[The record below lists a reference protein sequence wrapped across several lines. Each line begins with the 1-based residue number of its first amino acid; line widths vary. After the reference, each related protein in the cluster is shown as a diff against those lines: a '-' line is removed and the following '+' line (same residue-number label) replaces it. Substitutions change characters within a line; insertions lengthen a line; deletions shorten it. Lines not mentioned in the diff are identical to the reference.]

1 MRDLITIGKT
11 LYLLNII
18 SQGINM
24 VWLVSLW
31 SDSNSVGHILL
42 VYAIVITVGLLLGR
56 IKIFG
61 ISLGVTFVLFAGLA
75 AGYFG
80 FTVNTTVMH
89 FLRDFGLILFVFFI
103 GLQVGPSFFSSFR
116 SGGIQLNLLTLLAV
130 FLSLAVT
137 VGLYF
142 AFSDTVSLPQML
154 GVYFGAVTNTPG
166 LGATQEALNMLDY
179 KGEDIAVAYACAYP
193 LAVVAIIATS
203 ICLRFIFRIDL
214 KEEDRMWEEAEKEN
228 NEAPIFFHV
237 KVTNAALE
245 GKQLEQLRNFID
257 RPFICSR
264 LLHKGTIISPH
275 AKDTVHVGDVMRI
288 VASAENKDAIT
299 VFCGSEDK
307 DVDLAT
313 ESSPITARNIRVT
326 RSAMNGLTVHDLH
339 LSRYDGV
346 NITRIFRAGMT
357 LFPYPHLR
365 FQIGD
370 VVYCVGPERSIR
382 RLADKLGN
390 QEKKLDHP
398 NLISIFLGIAVGIL
412 FGSLPIAIPGMPVPL
427 KLGLAGGPL
436 VVAILIGRFGHKLH
450 LVTYTTMSA
459 NLMLREIGIVLFLA
473 SVGIDAG
480 ANFVQTVVEGDGLL
494 YVGCGFLITVIPLLI
509 IGAIARLYYK
519 VNYFTLMG
527 LIAGSNT
534 DPPALAYA
542 NQVTSSDAPAVGYST
557 VYPLSMFLRILTGQM
572 ILLAMM

>member
-1 MRDLITIGKT
+1 
-11 LYLLNII
+11 
-18 SQGINM
+18 
-24 VWLVSLW
+24 
-31 SDSNSVGHILL
+31 
-42 VYAIVITVGLLLGR
+42 
-56 IKIFG
+56 
-61 ISLGVTFVLFAGLA
+61 
-75 AGYFG
+75 
-80 FTVNTTVMH
+80 
-89 FLRDFGLILFVFFI
+89 
-103 GLQVGPSFFSSFR
+103 
-116 SGGIQLNLLTLLAV
+116 
-130 FLSLAVT
+130 
-137 VGLYF
+137 
-142 AFSDTVSLPQML
+142 
-154 GVYFGAVTNTPG
+154 
-166 LGATQEALNMLDY
+166 MLDY

-214 KEEDRMWEEAEKEN
+214 KEEDRMWEESEKEN

-245 GKQLEQLRNFID
+245 GKQLEQLRNFIG

-264 LLHKGTIISPH
+264 LLHDGTIISPH

-398 NLISIFLGIAVGIL
+398 NLISIFLGRHSFRQPSDRYPRNA
-412 FGSLPIAIPGMPVPL
+412 GSSEIR
-427 KLGLAGGPL
+427 LG
-436 VVAILIGRFGHKLH
+436 RR
-450 LVTYTTMSA
+450 SA
-459 NLMLREIGIVLFLA
+459 DCCDFA
-473 SVGIDAG
+473 
-480 ANFVQTVVEGDGLL
+480 GLL
-494 YVGCGFLITVIPLLI
+494 RSEFQAHYLHHGISQPDASRNGHRIVPCKCGSGSRPSFRRRNPRRQRAPLCLPRFVYHDYSFS
-509 IGAIARLYYK
+509 GHRKYRPQ
-519 VNYFTLMG
+519 G
-527 LIAGSNT
+527 L
-534 DPPALAYA
+534 
-542 NQVTSSDAPAVGYST
+542 
-557 VYPLSMFLRILTGQM
+557 
-572 ILLAMM
+572 

>member
-1 MRDLITIGKT
+1 MD
-11 LYLLNII
+11 
-18 SQGINM
+18 
-24 VWLVSLW
+24 WLVSLW

-80 FTVNTTVMH
+80 FTVNTTVLH

-116 SGGIQLNLLTLLAV
+116 SGGVQLNLLTLLAV

-214 KEEDRMWEEAEKEN
+214 KEEDRMWEESEKED

-245 GKQLEQLRNFID
+245 GKQLEQLRNFIG

-264 LLHKGTIISPH
+264 LLHDGTIISPH

-299 VFCGSEDK
+299 VFCGAEDK

-313 ESSPITARNIRVT
+313 ESSPITTRNIRVT

-357 LFPYPHLR
+357 LFPYQHLR

-436 VVAILIGRFGHKLH
+436 IVAILLGYYGPNFKLI
-450 LVTYTTMSA
+450 TYTTASA
-459 NLMLREIGIVLFLA
+459 NLMLREMGIALFLA
-473 SVGIDAG
+473 SVGLAAGRPFVDAI
-480 ANFVQTVVEGDGLL
+480 VEGNGLL
-494 YVGCGFLITVIPLLI
+494 YAFLGLFITIIPLVV
-509 IGAIARLYYK
+509 IGSIARKVYK
-519 VNYFTLMG
+519 MNYHSIVGM
-527 LIAGSNT
+527 IAGATT
-534 DPPALAYA
+534 DPPTLAYA
-542 NQVTSSDAPAVGYST
+542 STLTEKNVSAVAYST
-557 VYPLSMFLRILTGQM
+557 VYPLAMFLRILSGQFVLL
-572 ILLAMM
+572 ILWQFVS

>member
-1 MRDLITIGKT
+1 MD
-11 LYLLNII
+11 
-18 SQGINM
+18 
-24 VWLVSLW
+24 WLVSLW

-80 FTVNTTVMH
+80 FTVNTTVLH

-116 SGGIQLNLLTLLAV
+116 SGGVQLNLLTLLAV

-214 KEEDRMWEEAEKEN
+214 KEEDRMWEESEKEN

-245 GKQLEQLRNFID
+245 GKQLEQLRNFIG
-257 RPFICSR
+257 RPFVDAILEGNG
-264 LLHKGTIISPH
+264 LLYAFLGLFITII
-275 AKDTVHVGDVMRI
+275 
-288 VASAENKDAIT
+288 
-299 VFCGSEDK
+299 
-307 DVDLAT
+307 
-313 ESSPITARNIRVT
+313 
-326 RSAMNGLTVHDLH
+326 
-339 LSRYDGV
+339 
-346 NITRIFRAGMT
+346 
-357 LFPYPHLR
+357 
-365 FQIGD
+365 
-370 VVYCVGPERSIR
+370 
-382 RLADKLGN
+382 
-390 QEKKLDHP
+390 
-398 NLISIFLGIAVGIL
+398 
-412 FGSLPIAIPGMPVPL
+412 
-427 KLGLAGGPL
+427 PL
-436 VVAILIGRFGHKLH
+436 VVIGSIARKVYKMNYH
-450 LVTYTTMSA
+450 S
-459 NLMLREIGIVLFLA
+459 IV
-473 SVGIDAG
+473 GMIAG
-480 ANFVQTVVEGDGLL
+480 AT
-494 YVGCGFLITVIPLLI
+494 
-509 IGAIARLYYK
+509 
-519 VNYFTLMG
+519 
-527 LIAGSNT
+527 T
-534 DPPALAYA
+534 DPPTLAYA
-542 NQVTSSDAPAVGYST
+542 STLTEKNVSAVAYST
-557 VYPLSMFLRILTGQM
+557 VYPLAMFLRILSGQFVLL
-572 ILLAMM
+572 ILWQYVS